1 MDWSLSLSA
10 EPQAIGEARRH
21 LRGALSGCGI
31 DEQHMQDAL
40 LVTSELVTNAVRHG
54 SCQGDRVDLE
64 IQLVDHRLSLCV
76 RDAGR
81 LKPKPAFRQPHLPT
95 DARLGQCSGMT
106 PESNQAQTRVG
117 VARLPE
123 AVYRCSR
130 GHVFTVGWSPI
141 GNVPVVYLGFGSS
154 SAARWA
160 STRRSAS
167 SSNKAA

>member
-81 LKPKPAFRQPHLPT
+81 L
-95 DARLGQCSGMT
+95 
-106 PESNQAQTRVG
+106 QAKAGISAT
-117 VARLPE
+117 A
-123 AVYRCSR
+123 
-130 GHVFTVGWSPI
+130 SP
-141 GNVPVVYLGFGSS
+141 Y
-154 SAARWA
+154 
-160 STRRSAS
+160 RRSPRPMLR
-167 SSNKAA
+167 NDP